1 MAATTPEIRSLT
13 TPGSAPDPRRW
24 RALALLCVAGFMV
37 ILDAQIV
44 VLALPSIADG
54 LGFTAAGA
62 QWVMSAYLLTF
73 GGLLLLG
80 GRIADL
86 LGRRR
91 VFMTGTLLF
100 ALSSLLCGF
109 AWTAGVL
116 VAARA
121 VQGVSAAVMAPTAL
135 SILLNT
141 FEEGA
146 ERNKALALWSG
157 SGGFGATAALLIGGP
172 LTDVLGWE
180 WVFFLNVPVALV
192 LLALSPVLL
201 RESRTEARTRSY
213 DPAGA
218 LAVTAALLACVYA
231 VVEAPRAGWLSA
243 QTLGLLAAS
252 AVLALL
258 FVRVEARSKTPLV
271 PLRLLRS
278 RGVSG
283 GNLVVFL
290 LGGSAFGM
298 SYTLSQYGQ
307 GVLGYSPLRFGLYNV
322 VMPVTAV
329 IGSYAGQALVTRV
342 GPRPVAVGGLTLVG
356 VGSLLLAGAPVDG
369 GFVRDLFPGLLVFGL
384 GLGACAVAGSI
395 AALTGV
401 GERESGVASGINT
414 AAFQIGGAFG
424 VAVVSSVAVSY
435 TSGAD
440 RLAALTAGYRAAF
453 VACVVLAVVG
463 TAVALVLLGRRRR
476 PAGRS
481 PAGPGPDYP
490 LTSKI
495 PNPKP

>member
-1 MAATTPEIRSLT
+1 MSVTSSGPIVA
-13 TPGSAPDPRRW
+13 GPDPRRW

-37 ILDAQIV
+37 ILDSQIV

-54 LGFTAAGA
+54 LDFSAGGA
-62 QWVMSAYLLTF
+62 QWVMSAYLLSF

-80 GRIADL
+80 GRVADL

-100 ALSSLLCGF
+100 GLSSLLCGF

-172 LTDVLGWE
+172 LTGVLGWQ
-180 WVFFLNVPVALV
+180 WVFFLNVPVALL
-192 LLALSPVLL
+192 LLALSPLLL
-201 RESRTEARTRSY
+201 RESRTDARSRSY
-213 DPAGA
+213 DPVGA
-218 LAVTAALLACVYA
+218 LVVTAALVACVYA

-243 QTLGLLAAS
+243 RTTGLLAVS
-252 AVLALL
+252 VVLTLL
-258 FVRVEARSKTPLV
+258 FVRIEARSRSPLV
-271 PLRLLRS
+271 PLRLLRTRS
-278 RGVSG
+278 VSG

-322 VMPVTAV
+322 VMPATAV
-329 IGSYAGQALVTRV
+329 IGSYAGQALVTRA
-342 GPRPVAVGGLTLVG
+342 GTRPVAVGGLTLVG
-356 VGSLLLAGAPVDG
+356 AGSLLLAGAGVGG
-369 GFVRDLFPGLLVFGL
+369 GFVRDLLPGLLLFGS

-424 VAVVSSVAVSY
+424 VAVVSSVALSY
-435 TSGAD
+435 TRGAD
-440 RLAALTAGYRAAF
+440 RLVALTAGYQAAF
-453 VACVVLAVVG
+453 MACVVLAAAGAACALFLLRRPQRPSSREAVETPD
-463 TAVALVLLGRRRR
+463 TAVTASRAR
-476 PAGRS
+476 P
-481 PAGPGPDYP
+481 
-490 LTSKI
+490 
-495 PNPKP
+495 